1 MVEESAL
8 VLKVE
13 SDIVWVQ
20 AIQQTACG
28 SCQAQKGCGHS
39 LLAKIGQK
47 QIDIPV
53 ARNGIDVQ
61 PNERVIIG
69 VPEQAILRSS
79 MLMYGVPLLSMIV
92 IALLGTSMGIPEGGI
107 ILMSF
112 IALIVGFLWVN
123 IKSKTLDFDQWNPQL
138 VRKINS
144 EQMHIPMC
152 EVE

>member
-8 VLKVE
+8 VLRVE
-13 SDIVWVQ
+13 SDMVWVQ
-20 AIQQTACG
+20 AIQKTACG

-39 LLAKIGQK
+39 LLAKVGQK

-53 ARNGIDVQ
+53 ARNGLDVQ
-61 PNERVIIG
+61 PNEQVIIG

-79 MLMYGVPLLSMIV
+79 MLMYGVPLLSMIFV
-92 IALLGTSMGIPEGGI
+92 ALLGTSFGVNEGGI
-107 ILMSF
+107 ITMSF
-112 IALIVGFLWVN
+112 AALIFGFLWVN
-123 IKSKTLDFDQWNPQL
+123 FKSKTLDFDQWNPQL

-144 EQMHIPMC
+144 DKMHIPMC

>member
-8 VLKVE
+8 VLRVE
-13 SDIVWVQ
+13 SDMVWVQ
-20 AIQQTACG
+20 AIQKTACG

-39 LLAKIGQK
+39 LLAKVGQK

-53 ARNGIDVQ
+53 ARNGLDVQ
-61 PNERVIIG
+61 PNEQVIIG

-79 MLMYGVPLLSMIV
+79 MLMYGVPLLSMIFV
-92 IALLGTSMGIPEGGI
+92 ALLGTSFEVNEGGI
-107 ILMSF
+107 ITMSF
-112 IALIVGFLWVN
+112 AALIFGFLWVN
-123 IKSKTLDFDQWNPQL
+123 FKSKTLDFDQWNPQL

-144 EQMHIPMC
+144 DKMHIPMC